1 MKQFPS
7 SVQIRA
13 SGLKGDVRKPDLCN
27 FEESKYPRSHICGT
41 VGWRRRNNLIVLYNI
56 YCLHW
61 YAAWTSPDTE
71 MSCSIIPKCCCPN
84 YLPKCLS
91 STTVTYC
98 WCDCHLGLRTTVQQL
113 YGLLSYPVQHSFIYN
128 GKQHNLIE
136 NITRSGG
143 RTAVFMDGR
152 TYITH
157 CSALCSARAHWW
169 QHRQKSIFNPFTH
182 CLFKVVALLSIE
194 YNITLIHYVC
204 YVTVQIRESQQRRWV
219 VFLLVLPK
227 KCWRFQNT

>member
-1 MKQFPS
+1 MREKKHFD
-7 SVQIRA
+7 SV
-13 SGLKGDVRKPDLCN
+13 
-27 FEESKYPRSHICGT
+27 
-41 VGWRRRNNLIVLYNI
+41 I

-61 YAAWTSPDTE
+61 YAVCTWPDTE

-98 WCDCHLGLRTTVQQL
+98 RCDCHLGLRTTVQQL

-128 GKQHNLIE
+128 GKQHNIIR

-157 CSALCSARAHWW
+157 CSALYRARAHFGDNIA
-169 QHRQKSIFNPFTH
+169 KSQYST
-182 CLFKVVALLSIE
+182 LLHI
-194 YNITLIHYVC
+194 VC
-204 YVTVQIRESQQRRWV
+204 TKRWLC
-219 VFLLVLPK
+219 FQ
-227 KCWRFQNT
+227 QNTI

>member
-41 VGWRRRNNLIVLYNI
+41 VGWRRRNILVVLYIVFIDMQYGHHLILKCHVPSYRN
-56 YCLHW
+56 
-61 YAAWTSPDTE
+61 AAVP
-71 MSCSIIPKCCCPN
+71 I
-84 YLPKCLS
+84 PKCLS

-128 GKQHNLIE
+128 AMAN
-136 NITRSGG
+136 
-143 RTAVFMDGR
+143 
-152 TYITH
+152 
-157 CSALCSARAHWW
+157 
-169 QHRQKSIFNPFTH
+169 
-182 CLFKVVALLSIE
+182 
-194 YNITLIHYVC
+194 
-204 YVTVQIRESQQRRWV
+204 
-219 VFLLVLPK
+219 
-227 KCWRFQNT
+227 NTIL